1 MDYHLNRIKTLLK
14 YLKYLLC
21 SDWQKLFQHLKESLF
36 NTRLLDGQKR
46 PLLSE
51 TLLWRSENYTQPRF
65 NVMPHACYDQY
76 HVLVFLFL
84 MLTLYLHIAAQQLEL
99 RWPLQV

>member
-1 MDYHLNRIKTLLK
+1 
-14 YLKYLLC
+14 
-21 SDWQKLFQHLKESLF
+21 
-36 NTRLLDGQKR
+36 
-46 PLLSE
+46 
-51 TLLWRSENYTQPRF
+51 
-65 NVMPHACYDQY
+65 MPHACYDQY